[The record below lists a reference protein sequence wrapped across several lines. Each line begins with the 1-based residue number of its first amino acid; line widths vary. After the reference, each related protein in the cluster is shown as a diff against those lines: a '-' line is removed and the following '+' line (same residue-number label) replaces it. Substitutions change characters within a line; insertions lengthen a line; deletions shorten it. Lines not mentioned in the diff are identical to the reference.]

1 MLSEASWSRISS
13 RLKSEKHLSLTTLGR
28 LKGLHQSCYPIQIN
42 PCKPKTVYCWNKDA
56 IYISN
61 NLKKQISWGSGTGH
75 GSFCCQICQIS
86 LSTIFSYYFHY
97 SFAFSLPE
105 LYSENCWLANWV
117 ESCLNRPTSLVVS
130 YVVKICCVYK
140 PKPQTQTIP
149 NTPGHLPQCHGN
161 TSNINHFLH
170 HQTPNK
176 HICVYRYHFR
186 IHWKNT
192 RIRDTSGNLNWQI
205 LFQPEAMRADS
216 AAFSAPE

>member
-1 MLSEASWSRISS
+1 M
-13 RLKSEKHLSLTTLGR
+13 SLTTLGR

-42 PCKPKTVYCWNKDA
+42 PCNPKTVYCWNKDA

-205 LFQPEAMRADS
+205 HFQPEAMRADS